1 MHVILK
7 TDVPKLGQVGE
18 LCKVADGFG
27 RNYLLPQGLAMLA
40 TPGALKQVDDLRRSE
55 TRRKDRARAEM
66 TDLAAK
72 IARQAV
78 SFKAKVGETGRLYG
92 SITAT
97 DIAEALE
104 AQLGSPVDRRKI
116 VLDDTIRTLGEH
128 DVPIHLM
135 QGVDAVIKVIV
146 EADGELVPDKP
157 VESAADDEDDA
168 WGRVTVTDLGD
179 DDDDEDEGRRRRG
192 RRGR

>member
-135 QGVDAVIKVIV
+135 QGVDAVIKVVV

-179 DDDDEDEGRRRRG
+179 DEDEDDEGRRRRG

>member
-27 RNYLLPQGLAMLA
+27 RNYLLPQGLAILA
-40 TPGALKQVDDLRRSE
+40 TPGALKQIDDLKRAE
-55 TRRKDRARAEM
+55 TRRKDRVRAEM
-66 TDLAAK
+66 NDLAAA
-72 IARQAV
+72 IGRQSV

-135 QGVDAVIKVIV
+135 QGVDAVIKVVV

-157 VESAADDEDDA
+157 VEANDEDDA
-168 WGRVTVTDLGD
+168 WGTVTVTDLGD
-179 DDDDEDEGRRRRG
+179 DEDEDDEGRRRRG

>member
-1 MHVILK
+1 MQVILK
-7 TDVPKLGQVGE
+7 TDVPKVGQVGDV
-18 LCKVADGFG
+18 CKVADGFG

-40 TPGALKQVDDLRRSE
+40 SPGALKQIGDLKRSE
-55 TRRKDRARAEM
+55 TRRQDRQRAEM
-66 TDLAAK
+66 NDLAAK
-72 IARQAV
+72 IGREALT
-78 SFKAKVGETGRLYG
+78 FKARVGETGRLYG

-116 VLDDTIRTLGEH
+116 VLDDTIRTLGDH
-128 DVPIHLM
+128 AVPIHLM
-135 QGVDAVIKVIV
+135 QGVDAVIKVTV

-157 VESAADDEDDA
+157 AETTEEDDA
-168 WGRVTVTDLGD
+168 WGKVTVTDLGD
-179 DDDDEDEGRRRRG
+179 DDDEDEDRPRRG

>member
-27 RNYLLPQGLAMLA
+27 RNYLLPQGLAILA
-40 TPGALKQVDDLRRSE
+40 TPGALKQIDDLKRAE
-55 TRRKDRARAEM
+55 TRRKDRVRAEM
-66 TDLAAK
+66 NDLAAA
-72 IARQAV
+72 IGRQSV

-116 VLDDTIRTLGEH
+116 VLDDTIRTLGAH

-135 QGVDAVIKVIV
+135 QGVDAVIKVVV

-157 VESAADDEDDA
+157 VEASDEDEA
-168 WGRVTVTDLGD
+168 WGTVTVTDLGD
-179 DDDDEDEGRRRRG
+179 DEDEDDEGRRRRG